1 MTKKT
6 RLIWLIAS
14 IAVVVSVVA
23 IIIFTGSRSIP
34 EEFNSIPGFVKASKI
49 KSDSFEAI
57 YDVTIKDKSEQVC
70 ALVLKIDANG
80 KLILPE
86 KDETFTVVFIDG
98 QGYKL
103 SDPSGIRGSL
113 PGVFITKIEPHKSW
127 SVAKPGTDPMPV
139 AIEPGKINNISLE
152 NDTFID
158 GPRGLPVTIVQNGEE
173 LATGRLP
180 MSIKLKQGKA
190 EARIDGAYVSQMQS
204 SGLIHIFLGTQT
216 VSKGANTIH
225 TVAQAVGNS
234 IWFHKGNF
242 IDFDG
247 KTSIV
252 ADNTKLYFKDGN
264 NEISANAPDI
274 NSSLGAFTSNKKV
287 YWVDSQGFINIADF
301 DGTNKKT
308 SISTNKPITKSGD
321 FLVTGKKAFTMDM
334 KPANSMTGW
343 QWSVDGWFLKLDGE
357 KLVASG
363 KTKWSVKASIPS
375 NASCHK
381 YSDGRIYFELEN
393 KVSQIIDLQSGAT
406 ETAQELALEGQGDIN
421 FPDGIFVKD
430 STQFFDGK
438 SLWNRKGWDIEKFG
452 AFGILCSNPKIGE
465 NELINHDTGLK
476 TVFWNDAD
484 CTILYLDKMYV
495 VFKINDY
502 VFSVKRIISQY

>member
-14 IAVVVSVVA
+14 IAVSAAIVA
-23 IIIFTGSRSIP
+23 IIIFTGFRSIP

-57 YDVTIKDKSEQVC
+57 YNVTIKDKTEQVC
-70 ALVLKIDANG
+70 TLVLKIDANG

-86 KDETFTVVFIDG
+86 KDETFTVVLIDS

-103 SDPSGIRGSL
+103 SDPSGVRGDL
-113 PGVFITKIEPHKSW
+113 PGVFITKIEPHQSW
-127 SVAKPGTDPMPV
+127 SVSKPGTDPMPS

-158 GPRGLPVTIVQNGEE
+158 GPRGLPVTVVQNGSEI
-173 LATGRLP
+173 ASGRLP
-180 MSIKLKQGKA
+180 MSIKLGQGKA
-190 EARIDGAYVSQMQS
+190 EAKIDGAYVSQMQS
-204 SGLIHIFLGTQT
+204 SGLIHIFSGTQT
-216 VSKGANTIH
+216 VSKGKNIIH
-225 TVAQAVGNS
+225 AVAQTVGNS
-234 IWFHKGNF
+234 VWFHRGKYV
-242 IDFDG
+242 DFDG
-247 KTSIV
+247 TTSIV
-252 ADNTKLYFKDGN
+252 ADGQKLYFKNGDADV
-264 NEISANAPDI
+264 SVNAPEV
-274 NSSLGAFTSNKKV
+274 NPGLGAFTSNKNV
-287 YWVDSQGFINIADF
+287 YWVDSQGFINITNF
-301 DGTNKKT
+301 DGINKKT

-321 FLVTGKKAFTMDM
+321 FLVTGDNAYSMDLKSVEIM
-334 KPANSMTGW
+334 ADW

-357 KLVASG
+357 NLVASG
-363 KTKWSVKASIPS
+363 KTKWNIKASIPS

-381 YSDGRIYFELEN
+381 YSDGKIYFELDN
-393 KVSQIIDLQSGAT
+393 KVSQIIDLQSGTT
-406 ETAQELALEGQGDIN
+406 ETAQELALEGQGDMN

-430 STQFFDGK
+430 STQYFDGK

-452 AFGILCSNPKIGE
+452 TFGILCSNPKTGE

-476 TVFWNDAD
+476 TVFWNDAG